1 MKNWKFLTDKKIAG
15 NTIWQYASLFFIILG
30 LLILWQISL
39 FFLRRIANKFEE
51 KGRKFMSI
59 TIHAIMKSLLL
70 FYLVIGFKIGT
81 VLLTLADPVTLF
93 FQTVISILFI
103 VAIARLAYSMVDV
116 VDTRMRDMAVSSEST
131 VSEMLSALIGRTFK
145 IIIAVIALL
154 QVVTLLIDKPLT
166 SVLAG
171 LGIGG
176 LAFALAAQDTLKNF
190 FGSLAIFTDKPFLI
204 GERVVVDGHDG
215 PVEDVG
221 LRSTR
226 IRTLDGHLVT
236 IPNGELASK
245 TIQNIGRRPYI
256 RRLFNIGVTYDTP
269 PEKIEKALEIIKDI
283 LKDHEGM
290 NPEFP
295 PRVYFNEFNSD
306 SLNILVI
313 YWYHPPNYWDFLQ
326 FGERVNSEILRR
338 FNSEGIDFAFPTQTL
353 HLAGDNKRPLNIGI
367 SGEVPEG
374 SRSYKP

>member
-1 MKNWKFLTDKKIAG
+1 MQNWKLLTDKKIAG

-39 FFLRRIANKFEE
+39 FFLRRIANKFEA

-70 FYLVIGFKIGT
+70 FYLVIGFKIGIA
-81 VLLTLADPVTLF
+81 LLTLAEPVSLF
-93 FQTVISILFI
+93 FHTVVSILFI
-103 VAIARLAYSMVDV
+103 AAIARLVYSMVDV
-116 VDTRMRDMAVSSEST
+116 VDARMRDLAASSEST
-131 VSEMLSALIGRTFK
+131 VSEMLTSLIGRSLK
-145 IIIAVIALL
+145 IIVIFIALL

-190 FGSLAIFTDKPFLI
+190 FGSLAIFSDKPFLI

-226 IRTLDGHLVT
+226 IRTLEGHQVSV
-236 IPNGELASK
+236 PNGELANK

-269 PEKIEKALEIIKDI
+269 PEKIERALEIIKDI

-326 FGERVNSEILRR
+326 FGERINFEILNR

-353 HLAGDNKRPLNIGI
+353 HLAGDKKRPLNVGI
-367 SGEVPEG
+367 VKDIPE
-374 SRSYKP
+374 KKK

>member
-1 MKNWKFLTDKKIAG
+1 
-15 NTIWQYASLFFIILG
+15 
-30 LLILWQISL
+30 
-39 FFLRRIANKFEE
+39 RIANKFEA

-70 FYLVIGFKIGT
+70 FYLVIGFKIGIA
-81 VLLTLADPVTLF
+81 LLTLAEPVSLF
-93 FQTVISILFI
+93 FHTVVSILFI
-103 VAIARLAYSMVDV
+103 AAIARLVYSMVDV
-116 VDTRMRDMAVSSEST
+116 VDARMRDLAASSEST
-131 VSEMLSALIGRTFK
+131 VSEMLTSLIGRSLK
-145 IIIAVIALL
+145 IIVIFIALL
-154 QVVTLLIDKPLT
+154 QVITLLIDKPLT

-190 FGSLAIFTDKPFLI
+190 FGSLAIFSDKPFLI

-226 IRTLDGHLVT
+226 IRTLEGHLVSV
-236 IPNGELASK
+236 PNGELANK

-269 PEKIEKALEIIKDI
+269 PEKIERALEIIKDI

-326 FGERVNSEILRR
+326 FGERINFEILNR

-353 HLAGDNKRPLNIGI
+353 HLAGDKKRPLNVDII
-367 SGEVPEG
+367 KNVPG
-374 SRSYKP
+374 SKS

>member
-1 MKNWKFLTDKKIAG
+1 MQSLKLLTDKKIAG

-39 FFLRRIANKFEE
+39 FFLRRFADRFEE
-51 KGRKFMSI
+51 KGRKLMSI
-59 TIHAIMKSLLL
+59 TIRAVMKSLLL
-70 FYLVIGFKIGT
+70 FYLVIGLKIGVT
-81 VLLTLADPVTLF
+81 LLTLADPVSIF

-103 VAIARLAYSMVDV
+103 VAVARLAYSMVDV
-116 VDTRMRDMAVSSEST
+116 VDRRMHDLAASSEST
-131 VSEMLSALIGRTFK
+131 VSEMLTYLIGRSIK
-145 IIIAVIALL
+145 IIVVIIALL

-204 GERVVVDGHDG
+204 GERVVIDGHDG
-215 PVEDVG
+215 PIEDVG

-226 IRTLDGHLVT
+226 IRTLEGHLVSV
-236 IPNGELASK
+236 PNGELASK

-256 RRLFNIGVTYDTP
+256 RRLFNIGITYDTP
-269 PEKIEKALEIIKDI
+269 PEKVERALEIIKDI

-290 NPEFP
+290 NSEFP
-295 PRVYFNEFNSD
+295 PRVYFNEFNSA

-313 YWYHPPNYWDFLQ
+313 YWYHPPDYWDFMK
-326 FGERVNSEILRR
+326 FSEKVNLEILNK

-353 HLAGDNKRPLNIGI
+353 YLAGDEKRPLNIDL
-367 SGEVPEG
+367 SPDLPHNK
-374 SRSYKP
+374 S

>member
-1 MKNWKFLTDKKIAG
+1 MQNWKFLTDKKIAG

-39 FFLRRIANKFEE
+39 FFLRRFADRFEE
-51 KGRKFMSI
+51 KGRKLISI
-59 TIHAIMKSLLL
+59 TIHAVMKSLLL
-70 FYLVIGFKIGT
+70 FYLVIGLKVGIA
-81 VLLTLADPVTLF
+81 LLTMAEPVSLF
-93 FQTVISILFI
+93 FQTVVSILFI
-103 VAIARLAYSMVDV
+103 AAVARLVYAMVDI
-116 VDTRMRDMAVSSEST
+116 VDARMRDLAASSEST
-131 VSEMLSALIGRTFK
+131 VSEMLTSLIGRSIK
-145 IIIAVIALL
+145 IIVVIIALL

-204 GERVVVDGHDG
+204 GERVVVDGYDG

-226 IRTLDGHLVT
+226 IRTLEGHLVSV
-236 IPNGELASK
+236 PNGELASK
-245 TIQNIGRRPYI
+245 TIQNIGRRQYI
-256 RRLFNIGVTYDTP
+256 RRLFNIGITYDTP
-269 PEKIEKALEIIKDI
+269 PEKVDRALEIVRDI

-326 FGERVNSEILRR
+326 FGEKINLEILNR

-353 HLAGDNKRPLNIGI
+353 HLAGDEKRPLNVGI
-367 SGEVPEG
+367 VKDVSNDK
-374 SRSYKP
+374 S